1 MNQERVSRP
10 FEHIFSGITQSGF
23 SRCVMQA
30 VVFTMLVLLGSTVT
44 VPARAQTT
52 TRIQLSERILQP
64 AGDTEE
70 HDSFGSA
77 TAISGNT
84 MVIGA
89 FNADGNEV
97 GAGAA
102 YVFDRIGNNWVQTA
116 KLFAADGQAEPVALF
131 PGDFRSDSFGLTV
144 AISRDANTIIVGA
157 PNHNHT
163 GKISNAGAVYVFQRA
178 NGVWSQVAE
187 LFSPHPNGQDH
198 FGDIPG
204 FGGIGIS
211 GDIIAVADEGNGFGA
226 LPGAVDIFTR
236 SNGAWAFATQLLV
249 PDDPFFLPSS
259 LAFDGNTVAVG
270 SSLSDAPTTFEAGVV
285 YVFQFSEGTWSG
297 PVTLAAADATSFS
310 QFGSSVSVSG
320 NSVAVGAITGQGVT
334 GSSGNA
340 YVFSRDEGV
349 WSQRA
354 ELIASDGQDFDN
366 FGVAVAI
373 QGQTVLVGATN
384 HMSPVTGQFD
394 AGAAYVFRQGDS
406 GWRQVAELSAGD
418 GISGGQYGQA
428 VAVQNNTLLVGASGQ
443 HPPVEGYPGGEAY
456 LYNLNP

>member
-1 MNQERVSRP
+1 MNRSKVSEVAQR
-10 FEHIFSGITQSGF
+10 GF
-23 SRCVMQA
+23 ASRVMQA
-30 VVFTMLVLLGSTVT
+30 GVFTMLLLLGSTVA
-44 VPARAQTT
+44 VPARAQT

-64 AGDTEE
+64 AGETAE

-102 YVFDRIGNNWVQTA
+102 YVFDKVGNNWVQTA
-116 KLFAADGQAEPVALF
+116 KLFAADGKAEPVANF

-144 AISRDANTIIVGA
+144 AISSDANTVIVGA
-157 PNHNHT
+157 PAHSHT
-163 GKISNAGAVYVFQRA
+163 GQSSNAGAVYVFQRT

-187 LFSPHPNGQDH
+187 LFSPNPNGQDH

-211 GDIIAVADEGNGFGA
+211 GNTIAVADEGSGFGSGTA
-226 LPGAVDIFTR
+226 HGAVDIFTR
-236 SNGAWAFATQLLV
+236 TNGTWTFTTQLLV

-270 SSLSDAPTTFEAGVV
+270 SSLSDSPTTFEAGVA
-285 YVFQFSEGTWSG
+285 YVFRFSEGQWSG
-297 PVTLAAADATSFS
+297 PVTLAAADATSFA

-320 NSVAVGAITGQGVT
+320 NSIAVGAITGQGVT
-334 GSSGNA
+334 GFSGTA
-340 YVFSRDEGV
+340 YVFTSDEGV
-349 WSQRA
+349 WRQSA
-354 ELIASDGQDFDN
+354 ELIAGDGQDFDN

-373 QGQTVLVGATN
+373 NRQTALVGAVN
-384 HMSPVTGQFD
+384 HTSPITGQPT
-394 AGAAYVFRQGDS
+394 AGAAYVFRQGDL
-406 GWRQVAELSAGD
+406 GWRQVAELSASD
-418 GISGGQYGQA
+418 GITGGQYGQA
-428 VAVQNNTLLVGASGQ
+428 VAVQSNTLLVGASGQ

-456 LYNLNP
+456 VYSLNP